1 MPRLVDQMREA
12 LAMFSVCGTVPALI
26 GGLALAAHNVV
37 RATQDIDFLAD
48 RDDAQALHEAIQA
61 LGYQCV
67 HRSDDAANYLRGDE
81 GLDLLY
87 AHRPAARQLLD
98 TAQVVETPM
107 GQLRVVS
114 AEGLIGFKLQ
124 GYVNPVVL
132 AAAGGQ
138 PYVRR
143 PTPSPMQSW
152 MDLMELVEML
162 CPRWPIRTVVRGTRY
177 LL

>member
-1 MPRLVDQMREA
+1 MKFSGKSAADQPSKA
-12 LAMFSVCGTVPALI
+12 P
-26 GGLALAAHNVV
+26 
-37 RATQDIDFLAD
+37 
-48 RDDAQALHEAIQA
+48 
-61 LGYQCV
+61 
-67 HRSDDAANYLRGDE
+67 
-81 GLDLLY
+81 
-87 AHRPAARQLLD
+87 
-98 TAQVVETPM
+98 
-107 GQLRVVS
+107 
-114 AEGLIGFKLQ
+114 
-124 GYVNPVVL
+124 PVVL